1 MVPHSTRTVVG
12 RGCGRSSENPSPRW
26 TWAIRPS
33 DQTETCAIRSP
44 DQNISV
50 VRPWVLAGLWSIFKS
65 KDKED
70 GSSGKNRIDTAKKL
84 LKRYGSAYLITS
96 ISLSLVSI
104 TAGG

>member
-1 MVPHSTRTVVG
+1 
-12 RGCGRSSENPSPRW
+12 
-26 TWAIRPS
+26 
-33 DQTETCAIRSP
+33 
-44 DQNISV
+44 
-50 VRPWVLAGLWSIFKS
+50 VLAGLWSIFKS